1 MHIPLK
7 KIVSSRIMM
16 LSVMWEVRQ
25 MKWISCQ
32 RAVLGGKEE
41 RTILRGEKVEHYF
54 ACKIMNKAYIC
65 EAPTDD
71 GPPNDYIET
80 TVLELLCK
88 DCPYKDAGRSL
99 E

>member
-16 LSVMWEVRQ
+16 LSVMWGVRK

-80 TVLELLCK
+80 TVLGLLCK
-88 DCPYKDAGRSL
+88 DCPYKDTGRSL

>member
-1 MHIPLK
+1 MFVHVLYNYVV
-7 KIVSSRIMM
+7 VSALHCSYMG
-16 LSVMWEVRQ
+16 VQ
-25 MKWISCQ
+25 KMKWLSCQ
-32 RAVLGGKEE
+32 RAVLGSKEK

-54 ACKIMNKAYIC
+54 KCTVMNKAYIC

-80 TVLELLCK
+80 TVLGLLCK
-88 DCPYKDAGRSL
+88 DCPYKDTGRSL

>member
-1 MHIPLK
+1 
-7 KIVSSRIMM
+7 
-16 LSVMWEVRQ
+16 

-32 RAVLGGKEE
+32 RAVLGGKKD
-41 RTILRGEKVEHYF
+41 RIILGGEKVEHYF

-80 TVLELLCK
+80 TVLGLLCK

>member
-32 RAVLGGKEE
+32 RAVLGGKED
-41 RTILRGEKVEHYF
+41 RTILGGEKVEHYF

-88 DCPYKDAGRSL
+88 DCPYKDTGRSL

>member
-1 MHIPLK
+1 
-7 KIVSSRIMM
+7 
-16 LSVMWEVRQ
+16 

-32 RAVLGGKEE
+32 RAVLGGKED
-41 RTILRGEKVEHYF
+41 RIILGGEKVEHYF

-80 TVLELLCK
+80 TIFELARISFDGLLK
-88 DCPYKDAGRSL
+88 REKLSVHAGFCTFGIRLYAVNSGRFQ
-99 E
+99 

>member
-32 RAVLGGKEE
+32 RAVLGGKED
-41 RTILRGEKVEHYF
+41 RTILGGEKVEHYF

>member
-1 MHIPLK
+1 MEWL
-7 KIVSSRIMM
+7 
-16 LSVMWEVRQ
+16 
-25 MKWISCQ
+25 SCQ
-32 RAVLGGKEE
+32 RSVLGGKED
-41 RTILRGEKVEHYF
+41 RIILRGEKVEHYF

-80 TVLELLCK
+80 TILGLLCK